1 MGQHE
6 YTVPLGAKPDEMKR
20 VALAFRAGEQKE
32 RDRVRNALLLLEE
45 SALSHNELGLLVWTH
60 KLINDIGVSEQDKVV

>member
-6 YTVPLGAKPDEMKR
+6 YGVDLAAKPDEMRR

-32 RDRVRNALLLLEE
+32 RDRVRNAILAMSDSSLAIEGLGQLTWTEK
-45 SALSHNELGLLVWTH
+45 LVDEL
-60 KLINDIGVSEQDKVV
+60 NVSEEDKVV